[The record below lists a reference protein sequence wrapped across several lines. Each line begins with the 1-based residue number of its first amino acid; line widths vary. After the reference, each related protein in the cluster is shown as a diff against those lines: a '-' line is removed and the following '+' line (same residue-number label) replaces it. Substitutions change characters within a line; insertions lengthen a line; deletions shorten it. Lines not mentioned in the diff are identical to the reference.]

1 MIRLVFASLGN
12 RRIIAFLTALSVALS
27 VFLFAGVE
35 KLRHGARMSFTHTVS
50 GTHIIAGARSG
61 QIPLLLFS
69 LFHIGSPTSN
79 ISYKS
84 YLKYKRHPAVAWAVP
99 VSIGDSH
106 RGFRVVGTNP
116 DILDHYRYRDG
127 QKLKV
132 GEGTY
137 SLARFKAVLGS
148 TAARELRY
156 KVGDKL
162 ILTHGISDVQGI
174 HDHDEN
180 PFVVEAI
187 LEPTGTPFDKGIYVS
202 LESVE
207 LMHESETHG
216 TENHAEHEADAT
228 AKTGNREDQPPVD
241 RLPNASVRI
250 DKLTSFLIGVKQPT
264 DILPLMR
271 AINEDESEP
280 MTAILPGVV
289 LAEIWN
295 VMSYLENILKLVS
308 VMVMLTALCGLF
320 IALYASLAERFR
332 EMAIL
337 RALGAAPAKIAS
349 LLVAE
354 SLILTIG
361 GILLGYALLFLTTV
375 VFHGALLK
383 SFSVAVGVFPLTRE
397 ELFFLAVLIGTG
409 MVVAM
414 VPAYMLYRRALS
426 EGLQVTK

>member
-1 MIRLVFASLGN
+1 MITLVFASLGN
-12 RRIIAFLTALSVALS
+12 RRVIAFLTALSVALS
-27 VFLFAGVE
+27 VFLFSGVE
-35 KLRHGARMSFTHTVS
+35 KLRHGARTSFTHTVS

-69 LFHIGSPTSN
+69 VFHIGAPTSN
-79 ISYKS
+79 VSYKS
-84 YLKYKRHPAVAWAVP
+84 YLKYRKHPAVAWAVP
-99 VSIGDSH
+99 LSIGDSH

-116 DILDHYRYRDG
+116 DIVEHYRYRDG

-132 GEGTY
+132 ADGTY
-137 SLARFKAVLGS
+137 SLARFKATLGS

-156 KVGDKL
+156 RVGDKL
-162 ILTHGISDVQGI
+162 VLTHGISDVQGI

-180 PFVVEAI
+180 PFVVEAV

-207 LMHESETHG
+207 LMHEAETHG
-216 TENHAEHEADAT
+216 AEGHDEL
-228 AKTGNREDQPPVD
+228 KTDE
-241 RLPNASVRI
+241 SVKI
-250 DKLTSFLIGVKQPT
+250 EKITSFMIGVKEPV

-280 MTAILPGVV
+280 LTAILPGVV
-289 LAEIWN
+289 LSEIWN
-295 VMSYLENILKLVS
+295 VMGYLENILKLVS
-308 VMVMLTALCGLF
+308 VLVMLTALCGLF
-320 IALYASLAERFR
+320 IALYASLAERYR

-337 RALGAAPAKIAS
+337 RALGAAPAKIAA

-354 SLILTIG
+354 SLILTVG
-361 GILLGYALLFLTTV
+361 GLFLGYALLFLTSV

-383 SFSVAVGVFPLTRE
+383 SFSVAIGVLPITRE
-397 ELFFLAVLIGTG
+397 EYFFIAVLIATG

>member
-1 MIRLVFASLGN
+1 MIRLIFASLGN
-12 RRIIAFLTALSVALS
+12 RRVIAFLTALSVALS

-84 YLKYKRHPAVAWAVP
+84 FRKYKKHPAVAWAVP

-106 RGFRVVGTNP
+106 RGFRVVGTAP
-116 DILDHYRYRDG
+116 DIIDHYRYRDG

-132 GEGTY
+132 AEGKY

-148 TAARELRY
+148 TAARELKY

-162 ILTHGISDVQGI
+162 VLTHGISDVQGI

-207 LMHESETHG
+207 LMHEAEAHG
-216 TENHAEHEADAT
+216 ADA
-228 AKTGNREDQPPVD
+228 P
-241 RLPNASVRI
+241 VRI
-250 DKLTSFLIGVKQPT
+250 DKLTSFLIGVKEPT

-271 AINEDESEP
+271 AINEDASEP

-289 LAEIWN
+289 LSEIWN
-295 VMSYLENILKLVS
+295 VMGYLENILKLVS

-320 IALYASLAERFR
+320 IALYASLAERYR

-354 SLILTIG
+354 SLILTLG

-383 SFSVAVGVFPLTRE
+383 SFSVAIGVLPLTRE
-397 ELFFLAVLIGTG
+397 ELFFLAVLIVTG

-426 EGLQVTK
+426 EGLQVSK

>member
-1 MIRLVFASLGN
+1 MIRLIFASLGN
-12 RRIIAFLTALSVALS
+12 RRVIAFLTALSVALS

-84 YLKYKRHPAVAWAVP
+84 FRKYKKHPAVAWAVP

-106 RGFRVVGTNP
+106 RGFRVVGTAP
-116 DILDHYRYRDG
+116 DIIDHYRYRDG

-132 GEGTY
+132 AEGKY
-137 SLARFKAVLGS
+137 SLGRFKAVLGS
-148 TAARELRY
+148 TAARELKY

-162 ILTHGISDVQGI
+162 VLTHGISDVQGI

-187 LEPTGTPFDKGIYVS
+187 LEPTGTPFDKGIYIS
-202 LESVE
+202 LESLE
-207 LMHESETHG
+207 LMH
-216 TENHAEHEADAT
+216 HEE
-228 AKTGNREDQPPVD
+228 GE
-241 RLPNASVRI
+241 LEGVRSTPS
-250 DKLTSFLIGVKQPT
+250 KLTSFLIGVKEPT

-271 AINEDESEP
+271 AINEDASEP

-289 LAEIWN
+289 LSEIWN
-295 VMSYLENILKLVS
+295 VMGYLENILKLVS

-320 IALYASLAERFR
+320 IALYASLAERYR

-354 SLILTIG
+354 SLILTLG

-383 SFSVAVGVFPLTRE
+383 SFSVAIGVLPLTRE
-397 ELFFLAVLIGTG
+397 ELFFLAVLIVTG

-426 EGLQVTK
+426 EGLQVSK

>member
-12 RRIIAFLTALSVALS
+12 RKVIAFLTALSVALS

-84 YLKYKRHPAVAWAVP
+84 FRKYKKHPAVAWAVP

-106 RGFRVVGTNP
+106 RGFRVVGTAP
-116 DILDHYRYRDG
+116 DIIDHYRYRDG

-162 ILTHGISDVQGI
+162 VLTHGISDVQGI

-180 PFVVEAI
+180 PFLVEAI

-216 TENHAEHEADAT
+216 TEGHAEHAADA
-228 AKTGNREDQPPVD
+228 PVK
-241 RLPNASVRI
+241 V
-250 DKLTSFLIGVKQPT
+250 DKLTSFLIGVKEPT

-289 LAEIWN
+289 LSEIWN
-295 VMSYLENILKLVS
+295 VMGYLENILKLVS

-375 VFHGALLK
+375 IFRGALLK
-383 SFSVAVGVFPLTRE
+383 SFSVAIGVLPLTGE
-397 ELFFLAVLIGTG
+397 ELFFLAVLIATG